1 MDVLLLYHQIPEYLA
16 PQGSYI
22 KIIRVRGCCQLALP
36 HWKRFHYIQKG
47 RKYLEVLNQEA
58 KTSIWDA
65 LLITV
70 PFNTPVRYT
79 DQYIKAS

>member
-1 MDVLLLYHQIPEYLA
+1 MKL
-16 PQGSYI
+16 YI

-36 HWKRFHYIQKG
+36 HWKRLHYIQKG